1 MNDLKTKVDFLMRV
15 YRISYLTSILEVSK
29 SALFLWKHGQAMPG
43 GGRKEIL
50 EHLYAKA
57 KASYE
62 DTEKFISLKREA
74 NKKTF

>member
-43 GGRKEIL
+43 EGRKEIL
-50 EHLYAKA
+50 EHLYAEA